1 MADKL
6 LLIHE
11 KALRFGLGL
20 CNASESFRPIHI
32 WDDEYY
38 RTQRYSLKRL
48 VFIYETLLELPLEII
63 HGNTLDILNEQNLD
77 HIVIPYSG
85 DQVLKNLFSEI
96 ETIKTVHY
104 LFETCFANL
113 DRTVEFKRFFKYWN
127 QAKKTAFIKNGDRF
141 A

>member
-6 LLIHE
+6 LLVHD
-11 KALRFGLGL
+11 KALRSGLDVYE
-20 CNASESFRPIHI
+20 ASESFKAVHI

-48 VFIYETLLELPLEII
+48 VFIYETLLDLPLEII
-63 HGNTLDILNEQNLD
+63 HGNTLDILNKLNVD
-77 HIVIPYSG
+77 HIVTPYSS
-85 DQVLKNLFSEI
+85 DQALKNLFSKI
-96 ETIKTVHY
+96 EKIKTVHY
-104 LFETCFANL
+104 LFETSFVHL

-127 QAKKTAFIKNGDRF
+127 QAKKTAFLTNGDRV

>member
-1 MADKL
+1 MANKL

-11 KALRFGLGL
+11 KALRFGLDLRGK
-20 CNASESFRPIHI
+20 SESFRAIHI

-38 RTQRYSLKRL
+38 RMQKYSLKRL

-63 HGNTLDILNEQNLD
+63 HGNTLDILMEQNLD

-85 DQVLKNLFSEI
+85 DEALKNLFSEI
-96 ETIKTVHY
+96 EKIKTVHY
-104 LFETCFANL
+104 LSETCFVNL

-127 QAKKTAFIKNGDRF
+127 QAKRTAFLNNGDRC

>member
-6 LLIHE
+6 LWVHD
-11 KALRFGLGL
+11 KALRFGSDF
-20 CNASESFRPIHI
+20 CEANESFKAIHI

-63 HGNTLDILNEQNLD
+63 HGNTLDILRKENLD

-85 DQVLKNLFSEI
+85 DQALKNLFSKI
-96 ETIKTVHY
+96 EKIKTVHY
-104 LFETCFANL
+104 LFETSFVHL

-127 QAKKTAFIKNGDRF
+127 QAKKTAFLINGDRG